1 VRVRERPATARES
14 PRKARD
20 NPPVRD
26 LSEPAGSPVRVSRPL
41 GGYLPRRLR
50 AGCQHDPCVV
60 SSWRMR
66 PCFGVVVVKGKD
78 EPWGCVVTE
87 TIRRFERFR
96 VIILRG
102 RRRLIR
108 VVRGEVSG

>member
-14 PRKARD
+14 PREAHD

-26 LSEPAGSPVRVSRPL
+26 LSEPAGSPVSRPL

-78 EPWGCVVTE
+78 VRWGCVVTE

-102 RRRLIR
+102 RRRLI
-108 VVRGEVSG
+108 VRGEVSG